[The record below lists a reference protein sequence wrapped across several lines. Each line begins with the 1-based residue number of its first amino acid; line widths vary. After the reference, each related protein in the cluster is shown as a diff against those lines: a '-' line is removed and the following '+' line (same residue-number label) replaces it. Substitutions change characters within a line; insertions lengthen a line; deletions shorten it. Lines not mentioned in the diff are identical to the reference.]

1 MVLAH
6 CTVIARYPELDDR
19 VDVISFI
26 FPAGM
31 PIPLF
36 ALKAEIYVAYKACRP
51 DVEDRITAAEN
62 AYAAV
67 AKKYDA
73 LWHYDACDECPI
85 DFD

>member
-1 MVLAH
+1 MVLVR

-31 PIPLF
+31 PITLF
-36 ALKAEIYVAYKACRP
+36 ELKAEIYAAYKACHGS
-51 DVEDRITAAEN
+51 VEDRIAAAEN

-67 AKKYDA
+67 ARKYDA
-73 LWHYDACDECPI
+73 LWHYEACDECPI
-85 DFD
+85 EFD